1 MTKNKTYFPLYLS
14 LAVVFGILIGSMLN
28 YPKRNSISFFKGNS
42 QEVKIKKLMDFIQYD
57 YVDKVD
63 TDSLLDGTIRQ
74 ILSKLDPHS
83 VYIPVSEHDAIA
95 ESMNG
100 EFVGVGIR
108 FRMYKDSLTVINIVK
123 GGPSDKVG
131 IIAGDRILIADK
143 DTLYGKNLKSEY
155 IIKKLKGKPKTKVSL
170 QIYRKTKDTL
180 LNLTLKRGTIPL
192 ISVPSHYMINDSLG
206 YIKIEKFANTTYDEF
221 KTALTELQNKN
232 MKRLVLDLRGNPG
245 GYLGIATQ
253 IIDEFLEDDKLIV
266 FTKNKGGKIDKS
278 FATSKGSF
286 ETGQLYVL
294 IDENSASA
302 SEIVAGALQDNDK
315 GVIVGRRSF
324 GKGLVQQEMELGDG
338 SAVRLTVSRY
348 YTPTGRSIQKPY
360 DGENGERYYN
370 DRLTRYYSGELT
382 NGDSIKV
389 VDSLK
394 YSTPKGKIVY
404 GGGGIVPDV
413 FVSIDTLSYFGS
425 FNFRTL
431 DDFVFEYID
440 NHREEVN
447 KWNVEDFRANFDKD
461 ELILNEYLLLFNNK
475 KKITAKNSSYLKRYL
490 KSLFAQNLF
499 DENLFYE
506 MLNENDQMLK
516 RVYDLEQE
524 KIKLLP

>member
-1 MTKNKTYFPLYLS
+1 MKNKIYFPLFLS

-100 EFVGVGIR
+100 EFVGIGIR
-108 FRMYKDSLTVINIVK
+108 FKIHQDSLTVISVIK
-123 GGPSDKVG
+123 GGPSDKAG
-131 IIAGDRILIADK
+131 IKAGDRILIADN
-143 DTLYGKNLKSEY
+143 DTLYGKNLNNEY

-170 QIYRKTKDTL
+170 QVYRKTNDTL
-180 LNLTLKRGTIPL
+180 LNFTLKRGTIPL
-192 ISVPSHYMINDSLG
+192 ISVPSHYMMNDSLG
-206 YIKIEKFANTTYDEF
+206 YIKIEKFANTTYNEF
-221 KTALTELQNKN
+221 KTALTDLQNKN

-245 GYLGIATQ
+245 GYLGIATK

-286 ETGQLYVL
+286 ENGQLYVL

-315 GVIVGRRSF
+315 GIIVGRRSF

-360 DGENGERYYN
+360 DGENGESYYN

-389 VDSLK
+389 IDSLK

-413 FVSIDTLSYFGS
+413 FVSIDTTSYFGN
-425 FNFRTL
+425 FNFRVL
-431 DDFVFEYID
+431 DNFVFEYID
-440 NHREEVN
+440 NHREDVS

-461 ELILNEYLLLFNNK
+461 ELILNEYLLQFKNK
-475 KKITAKNSSYLKRYL
+475 KNIAPESISYLKRYL

-499 DENLFYE
+499 DESVFYE

-524 KIKLLP
+524 KIRLLP